1 MGGRP
6 GGMVISSEILLEVG
20 GAIFPTFV
28 ELCLILQ
35 RTLAEF
41 IEPRYAA
48 LAMGTIGRVIPLLPV
63 SHEVEHCRGIEDAP
77 GQDTP

>member
-1 MGGRP
+1 
-6 GGMVISSEILLEVG
+6 LLGKKADFLV
-20 GAIFPTFV
+20 
-28 ELCLILQ
+28 LQ

-48 LAMGTIGRVIPLLPV
+48 LAMGTIGRVVPLLPV